1 MNNKVYDVLKYI
13 ALIAMPALAT
23 LVSALGSTWGLE
35 NVDKITAT
43 ITALNAFL
51 GALLGIASVKYHKEN
66 D

>member
-1 MNNKVYDVLKYI
+1 
-13 ALIAMPALAT
+13 MPALAT
-23 LVSALGSTWGLE
+23 LVGALGSTWGLE

-51 GALLGIASVKYHKEN
+51 GALLGIASVRYHKEN